1 MPLACNGVWHPCSEV
16 CHGLR
21 LRCVRKVHASWSKS
35 FSPSSFYYA
44 QFKDSLQL
52 VSHPRV
58 SFSSHTYSLTFVW
71 CVFACAQ
78 RITVGTTKNFVPPVA
93 HQVKGC
99 LGHNSVAPPRTSLLA
114 TKAQPLLDALKR
126 PTPALRAFTD
136 ALFDALDS
144 QFEPRRTGYIER
156 TKIIKE
162 SELIANYYPDFA
174 DTEVAESKWK
184 TKALYKSGGFAYVK
198 TLHGDA
204 LTEAG
209 YAAIW
214 AFQMSISPGKSYGM
228 ACILAVRL
236 NLPAHAHVVRQQF
249 PCDLSA
255 EAEQAAWLQWATRY
269 NKVLGSFWKYQA
281 TQVDYMPLVIGGAK
295 LAVKQ
300 MGSLS

>member
-1 MPLACNGVWHPCSEV
+1 MLLHPVTELQDHYCDNKSCRLPVTVYGTHALKCAMGCDFDVCARCMPLGVSRFPHLPSTMRSSKTLCNLFLIRE
-16 CHGLR
+16 
-21 LRCVRKVHASWSKS
+21 
-35 FSPSSFYYA
+35 
-44 QFKDSLQL
+44 SL
-52 VSHPRV
+52 SHQRV
-58 SFSSHTYSLTFVW
+58 S
-71 CVFACAQ
+71 
-78 RITVGTTKNFVPPVA
+78 FVPPVA

-114 TKAQPLLDALKR
+114 AKAQPLLDALKR

-162 SELIANYYPDFA
+162 SELIADYYPDFA

-204 LTEAG
+204 LTKAG

-228 ACILAVRL
+228 ACVLAVRL

-255 EAEQAAWLQWATRY
+255 EAEQAAWLQCATRY

-300 MGSLS
+300 MGSSS